1 MSGSPTA
8 YQVTDIRQLAL
19 LGPRLYRYYQGPGR
33 AKAVRSFLAVMASV
47 VALGGCTAANQ
58 QTAASTQEPQHRYL
72 CLQTAQKPGGYDEQA
87 FATCMAS
94 WGYKEDQLHLRQTIN
109 VGR

>member
-1 MSGSPTA
+1 
-8 YQVTDIRQLAL
+8 V
-19 LGPRLYRYYQGPGR
+19 R
-33 AKAVRSFLAVMASV
+33 AILAVMAIA

-58 QTAASTQEPQHRYL
+58 QQAASTQEPEHRYL
-72 CLQTAQKPGGYDEQA
+72 CLQTARKLGGGYDEHV

-94 WGYKEDQLHLRQTIN
+94 WGYKEDQLHLRRTIN